1 MNDFN
6 LQGNTITEK
15 ISNNYPCKSLRRRLA
30 GVRTEW
36 RNKFCTR
43 KTCQFHRVL
52 IPPPSNRAELS
63 KLNRLKTELLSRPA
77 LPSGHKTA
85 ASPSRFVVVSTN
97 LSSSCVFDWKT
108 SELGNFL
115 NAAAVTARQLQSERE
130 NEFVIQVL
138 WVVYGPRIAGD
149 WHCLYI
155 KFKFRNLRENLDFP
169 RSYQFRCDSNTT
181 FKCS

>member
-1 MNDFN
+1 MTSIYEETQLPRKSRIIFHA
-6 LQGNTITEK
+6 K
-15 ISNNYPCKSLRRRLA
+15 IFVDVLREFALNGEQVCKGKLVNFTKFASLPP
-30 GVRTEW
+30 RT
-36 RNKFCTR
+36 KQQS
-43 KTCQFHRVL
+43 KTVEIKPTQDWT
-52 IPPPSNRAELS
+52 PSS
-63 KLNRLKTELLSRPA
+63 PA

-115 NAAAVTARQLQSERE
+115 KFAAVTARQLQSGRE

-138 WVVYGPRIAGD
+138 WVVYGSRIAEV

-155 KFKFRNLRENLDFP
+155 KFKFWNLSENLDFP
-169 RSYQFRCDSNTT
+169 RSYQFRRDSNTT